1 MTSKDSHCCLAGYR
15 DQSRRLLSRSASV
28 IASELDMRLRTDMVS
43 VRVQT
48 EAVVV
53 GTWAAVLLPQPMA
66 PLLLAMSTLAIS
78 RVPGTKLSRA

>member
-1 MTSKDSHCCLAGYR
+1 MMCVH
-15 DQSRRLLSRSASV
+15 
-28 IASELDMRLRTDMVS
+28 
-43 VRVQT
+43 VQM

-78 RVPGTKLSRA
+78 RVPGTKLSRAKAALLQLL